1 MNQKAKQ
8 KQRSREAIAA
18 SAAALLRERGIKAS
32 SVMDVMKGAGLTV
45 GGFYNHFDS
54 KEELF
59 VETLRNAA
67 RANWDH
73 LLKSASGNS
82 PRARSL
88 SLVRQYLSRKHRDK
102 AEAGCLLPSAAQE
115 IAREGEPYR
124 SALEKELSGFVSS
137 LANMLD
143 AGVESREKAVGLIAL
158 MYGALSLSRAVA
170 GTRLSDEFLQAGKK
184 LGEQVLAQER
194 GDAFNGSYSG
204 TKSSS

>member
-1 MNQKAKQ
+1 MNQKTEQKQ
-8 KQRSREAIAA
+8 KSREAIAA

-32 SVMDVMKGAGLTV
+32 SVTDVMKGAGLTV

-67 RANWDH
+67 SANWEH
-73 LLKSASGNS
+73 LLKSANGDS
-82 PRARSL
+82 PRARTL
-88 SLVRQYLSRKHRDK
+88 SVIRRYLSRKHRDNK
-102 AEAGCLLPSAAQE
+102 ETGCLLPSAAPE
-115 IAREGEPYR
+115 VAREGGPYR

-137 LANMLD
+137 LADMLD
-143 AGVESREKAVGLIAL
+143 AGVESREKALGLIAL

-184 LGEQVLAQER
+184 LGEQVLADEEV
-194 GDAFNGSYSG
+194 
-204 TKSSS
+204 